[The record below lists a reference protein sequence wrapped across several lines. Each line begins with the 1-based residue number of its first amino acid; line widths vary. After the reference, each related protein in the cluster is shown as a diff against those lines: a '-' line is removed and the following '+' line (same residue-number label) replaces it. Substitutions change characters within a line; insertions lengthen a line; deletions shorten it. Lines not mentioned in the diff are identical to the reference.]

1 MITTDINYTFIIPHY
16 NIPELLMRC
25 LKSIPVR
32 DDIQVIVVD
41 DCSPDA
47 DTYKTRFP
55 ELSRPN
61 LEFYSTSKGGSAGR
75 ARNVGLDH
83 AKGKW
88 LLFAD
93 ADDLFTDKLEKVL
106 NDNVNAEEDVI
117 YFNVKCVMCDD
128 ITQPTKTGKGL
139 KYNNYFQNIKE
150 NKSKFICEYPSPWAK
165 IIRKSLVDNYK
176 IRFDETRW
184 SNDYYFIASAGLKAK
199 KIKAVNEVIYY
210 ITEREGSLSHSFC
223 HSMDELLVRTDVAF
237 KVQKLISDSPY
248 KDSNIIILGFLHKL
262 FLRNKPMFKNYFK
275 KVNTI
280 GLSKM
285 KVIKRLSQFSGSRR
299 YKLNLWS
306 YVLFH
311 CFF

>member
-1 MITTDINYTFIIPHY
+1 MDKSHYNYTFIIPHY

-25 LKSIPVR
+25 LNSIPVR
-32 DDIQVIVVD
+32 EDVQVIVVD

-47 DTYKTRFP
+47 DSYMSRFP

-61 LEFYSTSKGGSAGR
+61 LEFYSTPKGGSAGR

-106 NDNVNAEEDVI
+106 DDNVNAEEDVI
-117 YFNVKCVMCDD
+117 YFNVEGVMCDD

-139 KYNNYFQNIKE
+139 NYNIYFQDIE
-150 NKSKFICEYPSPWAK
+150 GNKSKFICEYPSPWAK
-165 IIRKSLVDNYK
+165 IIRKSLVDSHQ

-184 SNDYYFIASAGLKAK
+184 SNDYYFIVSAGLKAN
-199 KIKAVNEVIYY
+199 KIKAVNEKIYY
-210 ITEREGSLSHSFC
+210 ITEREGSLSHTFC
-223 HSMDELLVRTDVAF
+223 PTMEELLVRSDVAF
-237 KVQKLISDSPY
+237 RVQKLISDSPY
-248 KDSNIIILGFLHKL
+248 KYSNIVIVGFLYNL
-262 FLRNKPMFKNYFK
+262 FIRNKPKFKEYFK
-275 KVNTI
+275 KLDSV

-285 KVIKRLSQFSGSRR
+285 KMTKRLSKLRGSRR
-299 YKLNLWS
+299 YKLKLWS

-311 CFF
+311 CFL